1 MADKVKLAP
10 NIFSYPDFE
19 RSDLHME
26 ISLGGV
32 KKEDITLKV
41 CDESFYIRAPQDD
54 FEYVTSMKF
63 CCPVKAI
70 DTKAR
75 ITSYNVCY
83 TKLLRLI
90 NFQEKTRLGLHP
102 NKKSNVLSNVRI

>member
-19 RSDLHME
+19 HSDLHME

-41 CDESFYIRAPQDD
+41 HDESFYIRAPQDD
-54 FEYVTSMKF
+54 FEYVTSTRF

-70 DTKAR
+70 DTKATFENGILKVIIPFKHR
-75 ITSYNVCY
+75 VEDPVQV
-83 TKLLRLI
+83 K
-90 NFQEKTRLGLHP
+90 
-102 NKKSNVLSNVRI
+102 VA